1 MDPASLPT
9 RPFDKVGFAY
19 SLTDHWYQMRGDHH
33 DFDLD
38 RPNVIIFF
46 IDQQRRDTLDLHGN
60 PLDLTPNLDRA
71 AQSGT
76 H

>member
-1 MDPASLPT
+1 
-9 RPFDKVGFAY
+9 
-19 SLTDHWYQMRGDHH
+19 MRGAHH